1 MMTVHPWNEDILKQ
15 LVAQRER
22 SAHAWLFIGPAGIG
36 KTDCAMAFARQLTGA
51 ADEPRMGALFDAGTH
66 PDVHVIVR
74 ETDTEDSDLLHH
86 RYARRHV
93 EERTKGTKPKTVI
106 TIGQVRRLIEAL
118 STHAHSGRC
127 KVALVLDAHQMNINA
142 ANALLKLL
150 EEPPEDTVLVCVTD
164 QMHRLPATVRSR
176 CAIVPFS
183 LPARD
188 PARQWLAA
196 RVPEESVDAALDLAG
211 GAPLEALR
219 LVNEERL
226 EGRKQWLKGLEAL
239 YSGRAD
245 PPAVAEIGI
254 QKVGLSE
261 ALSLSQKVL
270 ADLVRCRLG
279 APPERLF
286 NPDMRQWLQ
295 KRSQRLQLDDTFD
308 LIDALGRM
316 RQDVDGPLDA
326 ALQLEDTLVRMR
338 QAVAGSA

>member
-1 MMTVHPWNEDILKQ
+1 
-15 LVAQRER
+15 
-22 SAHAWLFIGPAGIG
+22 
-36 KTDCAMAFARQLTGA
+36 MAFARQLTGA
-51 ADEPRMGALFDAGTH
+51 AAEPRMAGLFDAGTH
-66 PDVHVIVR
+66 PDLHVVVR
-74 ETDTEDSDLLHH
+74 EIDTEDSDLLHH

-93 EERTKGTKPKTVI
+93 EERPKGSKPKTVI
-106 TIGQVRRLIEAL
+106 TIGQVRHLIEAL

-127 KVALVLDAHQMNINA
+127 KVALLLDAHYMNINA

-164 QMHRLPATVRSR
+164 QLHRLPATVRSR
-176 CAIVPFS
+176 CTIVPFA
-183 LPARD
+183 LPAREA
-188 PARQWLAA
+188 ARQWLAA
-196 RVPEESVDAALDLAG
+196 QVAEEVVDAALDLAG

-226 EGRKQWLKGLEAL
+226 DGRKQWLRGLEAL
-239 YSGRAD
+239 YSGKAD
-245 PPAVAEIGI
+245 PSAVAEVGI
-254 QKVGLSE
+254 QKIGLSE
-261 ALSLSQKVL
+261 SLSLSQKVL

-295 KRSQRLQLDDTFD
+295 KRSQRLQLQDTFD
-308 LIDALGRM
+308 LIDAIGRM